1 MSITFNILW
10 VEDDKEY
17 LQSSNV
23 GLIDEHINSHGF
35 KVKIEY
41 RSSETEI
48 NMDVDGRLYDLIV
61 LDYNITQDGKN
72 GADVIRSVRDKHCLT
87 EVIFYSGY
95 GPNFLKKVAYDEDL
109 EGVYFSGK
117 DSEVLLYKMCN
128 VFDLKMRRLI
138 DLDNIRGLVMSGVA
152 DLDRQLLDII
162 LKFNNKIVNEHQ
174 LELRKKIVDK
184 MMPSYKDIKKLFSS
198 EEILLKKS
206 FNDSLDKLKNLEPNP
221 LEQLIYN
228 RAFSSFKRI
237 ETVKSLCDKHANTH
251 EQKTL
256 IEDIFHLLDW
266 RNALAHQNPTIREN
280 ESIFT
285 VGKQEIPFNQEESK
299 KILCQLI
306 AIESRIDTFAA
317 VIEGLN

>member
-17 LQSSNV
+17 LESSNV

-41 RSSETEI
+41 RSSEHDI

-61 LDYNITQDGKN
+61 IDYNITQDGKN

-95 GPNFLKKVAYDEDL
+95 GPSFLKEVAFKEDL

-117 DSEVLLYKMCN
+117 DSEGLLYKMCN

-138 DLDNIRGLVMSGVA
+138 DIDNIRGLVMSGVA
-152 DLDRQLLDII
+152 DLDLRLLEVIVN
-162 LKFNNKIVNEHQ
+162 FNKKIVDEHQ

-184 MMPSYKDIKKLFSS
+184 MMPSYNDIKKLFSS
-198 EEILLKKS
+198 EEILLKNS
-206 FNDSLDKLKNLEPNP
+206 FNESLTKLKNLEPNQ
-221 LEQLIYN
+221 LEKLIRN
-228 RAFSSFKRI
+228 RAFSSFKRV
-237 ETVKSLCDKHANTH
+237 ETVKSLCEKHANTD

-256 IEDIFHLLDW
+256 IEDIYHLLNW
-266 RNALAHQNPTIREN
+266 RNALAHQNPIIRKDEK
-280 ESIFT
+280 IFT
-285 VGKQEIPFNQEESK
+285 VGQQEIPFNQEESK

-306 AIESRIDTFAA
+306 AIETRIDTFAA
-317 VIEGLN
+317 VIEDL